1 MSDYSDEDF
10 EMSNSGTVGAFNPS
24 KPPAG
29 AAASKPLG
37 RAAANA
43 SPFKNS
49 SKVGG
54 GGRGGGGDF

>member
-10 EMSNSGTVGAFNPS
+10 EVSNSGTVGVFNPS

-29 AAASKPLG
+29 AAASKPIG

-43 SPFKNS
+43 SPFKNP
-49 SKVGG
+49 SKIGG
-54 GGRGGGGDF
+54 GQDF